1 MGKKYNLTMYI
12 KLGDVMGLWFLVGR
26 QNKNVKRLQPLFV
39 FLSFFFFKLSS
50 SFVFSKDKG
59 SIERTD
65 TY

>member
-39 FLSFFFFKLSS
+39 FLSFFFF
-50 SFVFSKDKG
+50 F
-59 SIERTD
+59 
-65 TY
+65 

>member
-39 FLSFFFFKLSS
+39 FLSLFFLNYHHPLYFQKM
-50 SFVFSKDKG
+50 
-59 SIERTD
+59 RAP
-65 TY
+65 

>member
-1 MGKKYNLTMYI
+1 MGKKYHLTMYI

-39 FLSFFFFKLSS
+39 FLYFFKLSS
-50 SFVFSKDKG
+50 SVVFSKDEA